1 MTRRLPSGTV
11 TLVFTDIAGSTAL
24 LRDTN
29 DGYAALLA
37 DHRRVIRE
45 AVARHDGA
53 EVDTQGDA
61 FFLAFARASDAVEAA
76 REVMSGLEPGP
87 VRVRIGIHTGE
98 PVLTD
103 EGYVGLDV
111 HLAARI
117 AAGGHGGQILVSQ
130 QTRDLVGAADLRDLG
145 LHRLKDVGELR
156 LFQVGDGE
164 FPPVRSMG
172 RNTVSAPSQP
182 PLGRDR
188 ELAELRALIEG
199 GQTRLITITGPGG
212 IGKTTLARTL
222 AADTTDRFGDG
233 LWFADLS
240 ATDAADQVEAQ
251 VAAAIGS
258 HGGVADHL
266 RSRNSL
272 LVLDNFEQVIEAAPF
287 VGAWIDDCAG
297 LVVLVTSREALRL
310 RAEHE
315 HPLAPLASEAAV
327 ALFAARA
334 RAVSPGF
341 HANQVEL
348 ERLCE
353 RLDGMPLALEL
364 AATRTRTLTPE
375 QLLSRLDQRFSL
387 LSGGARDLP
396 ERQRTMEATVAW
408 SYDLL
413 DGHEQALFRRLAVF
427 SGGWTLE
434 AAESICDADP
444 DILDSLAAKS
454 LVRFEHGRFR
464 MLETIR
470 AYAASRLVEDPAVA
484 AELRRR
490 HAGWFAELAVRAEP
504 ELTGRDQEHWLNV
517 LEADEDNLRSALGWA
532 TNHAGSDSTGLRLGA
547 ALVFFWYLRS
557 RPLEGRRSLE
567 PLLEATAAEDSGDR
581 LRALWGHAFF
591 MAILGDPTAG
601 PVLEEARAMAR
612 RLGDGSMEA
621 RTLDMLGMLS
631 LFQNDLERA
640 RGLLEASVDLARDN
654 GDLWCLVDAL
664 GTAGSIYPLLGE
676 FGRARAAGGEALR
689 MARGRGDLQGMR
701 MALLGLALAERRT
714 GNAVAAR
721 AAAEEGLEICR
732 RLDDRFFSSYF
743 LWLLGY
749 ASLALGDLGRA
760 AEEADESLTLA
771 RQVGAPLLVSC
782 ALEVNAAV
790 ARDMSDAATARAYLT
805 EAEALG
811 REALVPGSY
820 RSEALRALAALDAAE
835 GDTESAR
842 GRLAEARELARQ
854 APDPWAEQRATL
866 DLQRL

>member
-1 MTRRLPSGTV
+1 MALPSGTV
-11 TLVFTDIAGSTAL
+11 TLVFTDISGSTAL
-24 LRDTN
+24 LHDTH

-61 FFLAFARASDAVEAA
+61 CFIAFARASDAVAAA
-76 REVMSGLEPGP
+76 REVVSGLEQAGP

-98 PVLTD
+98 PVLTE

-130 QTRDLVGAADLRDLG
+130 QTRDLVDAADLHDLG
-145 LHRLKDVGELR
+145 LHRLKDVGEVR
-156 LFQVGDGE
+156 LFQVGDDE

-172 RNTVSAPSQP
+172 RNTVASPSQP
-182 PLGRDR
+182 PLGRNR
-188 ELAELRALIEG
+188 ELAELRALIERG
-199 GQTRLITITGPGG
+199 ETRLLTITGPGG

-222 AADTTDRFGDG
+222 AADLTDRFGDG

-240 ATDAADQVEAQ
+240 ATNASDQVEAQ

-258 HGGVADHL
+258 HGGVVDHL
-266 RSRNSL
+266 RGRNSL
-272 LVLDNFEQVIEAAPF
+272 LVLDNFEQVMEAAPS
-287 VGAWIDDCAG
+287 VAGWLDACAS
-297 LVVLVTSREALRL
+297 LVVVVTSREALRL

-315 HPLAPLASEAAV
+315 YPLAPLASEAAV
-327 ALFAARA
+327 ALFDARA
-334 RAVSPGF
+334 RAVSPHF
-341 HANQVEL
+341 RADQREL

-364 AATRTRTLTPE
+364 AATRTRTLTPG
-375 QLLSRLDQRFSL
+375 QLLGRLDQRFSL
-387 LSGGARDLP
+387 LTSGARDLP

-413 DGHEQALFRRLAVF
+413 DPHEQELFGRLAVF

-444 DILDSLAAKS
+444 DVLDSLAAKS
-454 LVRFEHGRFR
+454 LVRFEEGRFT

-470 AYAASRLVEDPAVA
+470 AYAASRPVEQPLA

-490 HAGWFAELAVRAEP
+490 HAGWFAELATRAEP
-504 ELTGRDQEHWLNV
+504 ELTGRDQEHWLNL

-532 TNHAGSDSTGLRLGA
+532 TNDIEGEPTGLRLGA

-581 LRALWGHAFF
+581 LRALWGEAFF
-591 MAILGDPTAG
+591 MAILGDPKAG
-601 PVLEEARAMAR
+601 PVLEEALAMAR

-621 RTLDMLGMLS
+621 RTLDILGMLA

-640 RGLLEASVDLARDN
+640 RGMLEASTQLARDN
-654 GDLWCLVDAL
+654 GDVWCLVDAL

-676 FGRARAAGGEALR
+676 FGQARAAGGEALR

-714 GNAVAAR
+714 GNMVAAR

-749 ASLALGDLGRA
+749 ASLALGDLKRA
-760 AEEADESLTLA
+760 GNEADEALSLA

-782 ALEVNAAV
+782 ALEVSAAV
-790 ARDMSDAATARAYLT
+790 ARDMSDATTARAYLT

-811 REALVPGSY
+811 RDALVPGSY

-835 GDTESAR
+835 GDTASAR
-842 GRLAEARELARQ
+842 ARLAEARELARQ

-866 DLQRL
+866 DLRRL

>member
-1 MTRRLPSGTV
+1 MALPSGTV
-11 TLVFTDIAGSTAL
+11 TLVFTDISGSTAL
-24 LRDTN
+24 LQDTH

-37 DHRRVIRE
+37 DHRRVIRD
-45 AVARHDGA
+45 AIARHDGA

-61 FFLAFARASDAVEAA
+61 FFIAFARASDAVAAA
-76 REVMSGLEPGP
+76 REVVSGMEQAGP
-87 VRVRIGIHTGE
+87 VRVRIGIHTAE
-98 PVLTD
+98 PVLT
-103 EGYVGLDV
+103 EESYVGLDV

-130 QTRDLVGAADLRDLG
+130 QTRDLVDASDLHDLG
-145 LHRLKDVGELR
+145 LHRLKDVGEVR
-156 LFQVGDGE
+156 LFQVGDDE

-172 RNTVSAPSQP
+172 RNTVAAPSQP

-188 ELAELRALIEG
+188 ELAELRALVEG

-212 IGKTTLARTL
+212 IGKTTLARSL
-222 AADTTDRFGDG
+222 AADLTDRFGDG

-240 ATDAADQVEAQ
+240 ATNAADQVEAQ

-266 RSRNSL
+266 RGRNSL
-272 LVLDNFEQVIEAAPF
+272 LVLDNFEQVMEAASS
-287 VGAWIDDCAG
+287 VAGWLDACAH
-297 LVVLVTSREALRL
+297 LVVVVTSREVLRL

-315 HPLAPLASEAAV
+315 YPLAPLGSEAAV
-327 ALFAARA
+327 ALFDARA
-334 RAVSPGF
+334 RAVSPQF
-341 HANQVEL
+341 RADRREL

-364 AATRTRTLTPE
+364 AATRTRTLTAE
-375 QLLSRLDQRFSL
+375 QLISRLDQRFSL
-387 LSGGARDLP
+387 LTSGARDLP

-413 DGHEQALFRRLAVF
+413 DPKEQELFRRLAAF

-444 DILDSLAAKS
+444 DVLDSLAAKS
-454 LVRFEHGRFR
+454 LVRFEDGRFT

-470 AYAASRLVEDPAVA
+470 AYAVSRLAEQPEV

-490 HAGWFAELAVRAEP
+490 HAGWFAELATRAEP
-504 ELTGRDQEHWLNV
+504 ELTGRDQEYWLNV

-532 TNHAGSDSTGLRLGA
+532 TTDAEGERTGLRLGA

-567 PLLEATAAEDSGDR
+567 PLLEATAAKDSGDR
-581 LRALWGHAFF
+581 LRALWGVAFF
-591 MAILGDPTAG
+591 MAILGDPQAG
-601 PVLEEARAMAR
+601 PVLEEALAMAR

-621 RTLDMLGMLS
+621 RTLDILGILAM
-631 LFQNDLERA
+631 FQNDLERA
-640 RGLLEASVDLARDN
+640 RGLLEASVELARDN
-654 GDLWCLVDAL
+654 GDVWCLVDAL

-714 GNAVAAR
+714 DNAIAAR

-743 LWLLGY
+743 LWLLAY
-749 ASLALGDLGRA
+749 ASLALGEVKRA
-760 AEEADESLTLA
+760 AGEADEALSLA

-782 ALEVNAAV
+782 ALEVSAAV
-790 ARDMSDAATARAYLT
+790 AQDMSDRPAARAYLT

-820 RSEALRALAALDAAE
+820 RSEALRALAGLDAAE
-835 GDTESAR
+835 GDLASAR
-842 GRLAEARELARQ
+842 TRLAEARELARQ

>member
-1 MTRRLPSGTV
+1 VTRRLPSGTV
-11 TLVFTDIAGSTAL
+11 TLVFTDISGSTAL

-45 AVARHDGA
+45 AAARHDGA

-61 FFLAFARASDAVEAA
+61 FFIAFARASDALAAA
-76 REVMSGLEPGP
+76 REVVTGLQTGP

-98 PVLTD
+98 PVLTE

-130 QTRDLVGAADLRDLG
+130 QTRDLVDAADLHDLG
-145 LHRLKDVGELR
+145 LHRLKDVGEVR
-156 LFQVGDGE
+156 LFQVGDDE

-172 RNTVSAPSQP
+172 RNTVAAPSQRP
-182 PLGRDR
+182 VGRNR

-199 GQTRLITITGPGG
+199 GETRLITITGPGG

-222 AADTTDRFGDG
+222 AADLTDRFGDG

-240 ATDAADQVEAQ
+240 ATNAGDQVEAQ
-251 VAAAIGS
+251 VAAAICS
-258 HGGVADHL
+258 HGGVVDHL
-266 RSRNSL
+266 RGRNSL
-272 LVLDNFEQVIEAAPF
+272 LVLDNFEQVMEAAPS
-287 VGAWIDDCAG
+287 VAGWLDGCAS
-297 LVVLVTSREALRL
+297 LVVVVTSREVLRL

-315 HPLAPLASEAAV
+315 YPLAPLGSDAAV
-327 ALFAARA
+327 ALFEARA
-334 RAVSPGF
+334 RAVSPQF
-341 HANQVEL
+341 RADQQEL

-387 LSGGARDLP
+387 LTSGARDVP

-413 DGHEQALFRRLAVF
+413 DPHERELFGRLAVF

-434 AAESICDADP
+434 AAESVCDADP
-444 DILDSLAAKS
+444 DVLDSLAAKS
-454 LVRFEHGRFR
+454 LVRFEDGRFT

-470 AYAASRLVEDPAVA
+470 AYAASQLDEQPVA

-490 HAGWFAELAVRAEP
+490 HAGWFAHLATRAEP
-504 ELTGRDQEHWLNV
+504 ELTRRDQEHWLNL
-517 LEADEDNLRSALGWA
+517 LEADEDNLRLALGWA
-532 TNHAGSDSTGLRLGA
+532 TNDAKGEPTGLRLGA

-567 PLLEATAAEDSGDR
+567 PLLEATAVEDSVDR
-581 LRALWGHAFF
+581 LRALWGRAFF
-591 MAILGDPTAG
+591 MAILGDPEAG

-621 RTLDMLGMLS
+621 RTLDILGMLA

-640 RGLLEASVDLARDN
+640 RGMLEASVELARDN
-654 GDLWCLVDAL
+654 GDVWCLVDAL

-701 MALLGLALAERRT
+701 MALLGLALVERRT
-714 GNAVAAR
+714 DNAIAAR

-743 LWLLGY
+743 LWLLAY
-749 ASLALGDLGRA
+749 ASLALGELKRA
-760 AEEADESLTLA
+760 GDEADEALSLA

-782 ALEVNAAV
+782 ALEVSAAV

-820 RSEALRALAALDAAE
+820 RSEALRSLAALDAAE

-842 GRLAEARELARQ
+842 ARLAEARELARQ